1 MMWEGSKAYL
11 TRNVTKDNKDS
22 LFKPYKDLCGR
33 IAFIIKEYNPKY
45 KFAHSIASTI
55 IETAHSQK
63 FFSQNLPSLTDF
75 KNEDN
80 DKKLVLFI
88 ESLLFNSIK
97 K

>member
-1 MMWEGSKAYL
+1 MGVFITDEI
-11 TRNVTKDNKDS
+11 

-33 IAFIIKEYNPKY
+33 IASIIKEYNPKY

-63 FFSQNLPSLTDF
+63 FFTQNLPSLTDF
-75 KNEDN
+75 KKEDD

-97 K
+97 Q